1 MSEGDVPTSVLSSK
15 ERAPSLDA
23 ALWKATLA
31 GGIFKLVIAG
41 FALTLPFFERS
52 LPFWVGGMLLV
63 GGLAELAAGRATR
76 HSIVGKIGL
85 GSGLMTVVA
94 GLVFMAA
101 VRMGLSQLTVLTI
114 SWLGAR
120 GLISAALAVR
130 SRVTRLVTRLLLLRG
145 GTDLLLGLTLFAGLS
160 VTQIARLLFGETA
173 AMSAGFLVIIAASFA
188 VAGLALVAIAAFER
202 RGENI
207 PAPNMRLKADPRPA

>member
-1 MSEGDVPTSVLSSK
+1 
-15 ERAPSLDA
+15 
-23 ALWKATLA
+23 
-31 GGIFKLVIAG
+31 
-41 FALTLPFFERS
+41 
-52 LPFWVGGMLLV
+52 MLLV
-63 GGLAELAAGRATR
+63 GGLAELAAGWATR

-85 GSGLMTVVA
+85 GSGVMTVVA

-207 PAPNMRLKADPRPA
+207 PAPNMRLKSDPRPA